1 MAKAMARMGTP
12 KAALIRLIAEFAAD
26 GESAEPVAN
35 RLELPAWHLTPARRQ
50 RLIRQGII

>member
-1 MAKAMARMGTP
+1 MARMGTP